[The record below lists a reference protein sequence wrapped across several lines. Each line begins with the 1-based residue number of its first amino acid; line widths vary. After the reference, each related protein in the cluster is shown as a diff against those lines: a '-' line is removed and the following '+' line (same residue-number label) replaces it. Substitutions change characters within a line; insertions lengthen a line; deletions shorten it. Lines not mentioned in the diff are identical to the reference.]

1 MNDRIDIKDKKTLI
15 RLLRSCYFVYA
26 YIVLGGGN
34 ASGFSIKLQ
43 KTDLMLQLKDC
54 EIDLTK
60 FRYDAQE
67 NNIYIDSYL

>member
-43 KTDLMLQLKDC
+43 
-54 EIDLTK
+54 I
-60 FRYDAQE
+60 
-67 NNIYIDSYL
+67 